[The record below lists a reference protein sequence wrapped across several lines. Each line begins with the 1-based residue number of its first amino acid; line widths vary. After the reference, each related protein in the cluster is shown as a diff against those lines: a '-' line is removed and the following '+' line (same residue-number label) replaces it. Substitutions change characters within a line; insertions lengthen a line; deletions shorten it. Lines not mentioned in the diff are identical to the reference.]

1 MMSYNIK
8 EPILLVNSEL
18 ITDLGLSIN
27 EMVDHLKVV
36 NKENYKMV
44 YIYAYSLFEGAIH
57 QLAKSICYAFPQKI
71 FKKAINNNKLN
82 YKDIF
87 NDINGINKLIDDF
100 LLKIDKKSL
109 DNMLKEYLGIVSID
123 VSYDEKQLIE
133 ISRNR
138 NVIVHN
144 NSRKINNTHMR
155 VARPEHEKLNFET
168 IKSNI
173 IYLIELL
180 REIKIKVNDKYS
192 EYTFKKLMDES
203 IKYTLGNSLGDY
215 SIFYAIREDN
225 TITLDF
231 AKIKILARYLSTS
244 EKLLFSIWLQQYS
257 ESISESVDI
266 NVSSFPM
273 IIGMDDNTINK
284 IMYIIKFFYRFP
296 YVFQGQ
302 KIDEL

>member
-1 MMSYNIK
+1 MSCNIK
-8 EPILLVNSEL
+8 EPILLLNSEL
-18 ITDLGLSIN
+18 IIDLGLSIN
-27 EMVDHLKVV
+27 EMDEHLKMA

-44 YIYAYSLFEGAIH
+44 YIYAYSLFEGAIQ

-71 FKKAINNNKLN
+71 FNKAINNKFN

-87 NDINGINKLIDDF
+87 NDINGINKLIDDY

-109 DNMLKEYLGIVSID
+109 DSMLKEYLGIVSID
-123 VSYDEKQLIE
+123 VSYDEKKLIE

-144 NSRKINNTHMR
+144 NSRKINNSHMR
-155 VARPEHEKLNFET
+155 AVRPEHEKLNFET
-168 IKSNI
+168 IKNNI
-173 IYLIELL
+173 IYLIDLL

-192 EYTFKKLMDES
+192 EYTFKKLIDES
-203 IKYTLGNSLGDY
+203 IKYTLGNNLGEY
-215 SIFYAIREDN
+215 SIFYDIREDN

-231 AKIKILARYLSTS
+231 AKIKTLASYLSTS

-257 ESISESVDI
+257 ESISESVNI

-273 IIGMDDNTINK
+273 INGMDDNTINK